1 MGVLLSALVGLVT
14 GFVVC
19 IPPGPINV
27 AILRE
32 ATRGRVRAALLCAA
46 GGAAADTAISL
57 AVRAGVHW
65 LLESVLGNVWVRFC
79 FSVLLIGLGLGIITA
94 DRRRRRA
101 PEEAPQGQGTVH
113 GPLLGGFLSGIA
125 NPGLVGNWAL
135 IVALLVSHRLLAG
148 GVAESAAFAFG
159 VGAGGFL
166 WYALLVWLLH
176 ALRDHPVGRWLR
188 ESVVLA
194 GVLLVLFGLYFTAKT
209 WMAVP

>member
-1 MGVLLSALVGLVT
+1 MTLLLPALVGLVT

-27 AILRE
+27 SILRE
-32 ATRGRVRAALLCAA
+32 ATRGRLRAALLAAA

-57 AVRAGVHW
+57 AVRAGIRW
-65 LLESVLGNVWVRFC
+65 LLESVLGNVWVKFC

-94 DRRRRRA
+94 DRRRRGTPESA
-101 PEEAPQGQGTVH
+101 PAQGTVH

-125 NPGLVGNWAL
+125 NPALVGNWTL
-135 IVALLVSHRLLAG
+135 IVALLVSHGLLAG
-148 GVAESAAFAFG
+148 GAAASAAFAVG

-176 ALRDHPVGRWLR
+176 ALRDHPIGRWLR

-194 GVLLVLFGLYFTAKT
+194 GALLIAFGLYFTAKT
-209 WMAVP
+209 WMAVE